1 MPANSGQSDFRHSRH
16 VQASGT
22 ARRYAVDMTDTISD
36 APDYVPPLGRPALT
50 RHYDRMIALMTREG
64 RWRSELLRR
73 IPPRPGLQIVDVG
86 CGTGTL
92 AVAIKQRRPDCTVM
106 AVDPDAPALALA
118 REKATRAGVAIQWH
132 QAMGDR
138 IGALVE
144 DGGCDV
150 ILSSLVFHQCAL
162 GVKQAIADAMCRALA
177 TGGLLLVAD
186 YGLQRTFWMRTLF
199 RQVQMLDGFD
209 KTEPNAR
216 GCMPGIFAAAGFEG
230 IDESKVIRTPTG
242 SISIYQAHK
251 PSRSPVPA

>member
-22 ARRYAVDMTDTISD
+22 ARRYAVDMTDSISN

-106 AVDPDAPALALA
+106 
-118 REKATRAGVAIQWH
+118 RA
-132 QAMGDR
+132 
-138 IGALVE
+138 
-144 DGGCDV
+144 
-150 ILSSLVFHQCAL
+150 
-162 GVKQAIADAMCRALA
+162 
-177 TGGLLLVAD
+177 
-186 YGLQRTFWMRTLF
+186 
-199 RQVQMLDGFD
+199 
-209 KTEPNAR
+209 
-216 GCMPGIFAAAGFEG
+216 
-230 IDESKVIRTPTG
+230 
-242 SISIYQAHK
+242 
-251 PSRSPVPA
+251 